1 MGDCAGNM
9 TCSWS
14 LNIAPYSKNACYS
27 LFVAV
32 LTNPDNLQVEV
43 PGGRG
48 KPSIIVDKDDGLGK
62 VSTLSWLFVT
72 QSKTK

>member
-1 MGDCAGNM
+1 MHV
-9 TCSWS
+9 TQ
-14 LNIAPYSKNACYS
+14 S
-27 LFVAV
+27 LFVTV

-62 VSTLSWLFVT
+62 VSTLGLLFVT
-72 QSKTK
+72 RSKTK